1 VIVAWYIHHGAIM
14 RSKGHSYLGQWK
26 SLHPVASWTSDRR

>member
-1 VIVAWYIHHGAIM
+1 M